1 MALEIGSPL
10 YDYSGT
16 LAPYM
21 IRKAM
26 FGMDTIKKGLV
37 YVKDNIRKQ
46 HVITRENLDR
56 PLSKRQTTP
65 TDDGADPFVL
75 DGRMIVPKDIQ
86 AYREF
91 NPRDLESTQYSEEL
105 TSRIVDRYMPENV
118 AQQMLMVFLGRSAEW
133 LEKCIWEGSTS
144 YQNEELYP
152 AGSTQSQLQFFD
164 GFMKLWVND
173 SSVVKITSPV
183 ALTTSNIIAKM
194 YLLYQQMASDKPA
207 MLASEESFERI
218 KFVMNVKTS
227 ALYQEAQA
235 NLTFKG
241 SPLSAKYVAA
251 LAQYQ
256 IKVVPGMPDDTIAF
270 CEATDDINSN
280 LWVGMNSQE
289 DWNVKIGQPAPMGEL
304 WAMLAKWKYGVQYG
318 WSDQI
323 FLYTTKTAA
332 NYQ

>member
-1 MALEIGSPL
+1 
-10 YDYSGT
+10 
-16 LAPYM
+16 
-21 IRKAM
+21 
-26 FGMDTIKKGLV
+26 
-37 YVKDNIRKQ
+37 
-46 HVITRENLDR
+46 
-56 PLSKRQTTP
+56 
-65 TDDGADPFVL
+65 
-75 DGRMIVPKDIQ
+75 
-86 AYREF
+86 
-91 NPRDLESTQYSEEL
+91 
-105 TSRIVDRYMPENV
+105 
-118 AQQMLMVFLGRSAEW
+118 
-133 LEKCIWEGSTS
+133 
-144 YQNEELYP
+144 
-152 AGSTQSQLQFFD
+152 
-164 GFMKLWVND
+164 
-173 SSVVKITSPV
+173 
-183 ALTTSNIIAKM
+183 LTTSNIIAKM

-207 MLASEESFERI
+207 MLATEESFERI